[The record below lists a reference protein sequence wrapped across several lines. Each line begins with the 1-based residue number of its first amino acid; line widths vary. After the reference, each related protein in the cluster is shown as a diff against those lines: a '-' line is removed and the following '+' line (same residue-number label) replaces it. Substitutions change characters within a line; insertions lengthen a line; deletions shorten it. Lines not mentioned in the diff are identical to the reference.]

1 MIDSVLVRDQSSKD
15 ESLRVLL
22 LVLLV
27 EMVKEGWV
35 GGR

>member
-15 ESLRVLL
+15 EFLRVLL

-27 EMVKEGWV
+27 GMVKEGWV